1 MKILCIDDTLRPD
14 EIPLEKWVVEGREYT
29 PIFWS
34 NHVSQGRMGV
44 ELEEITLDESNK
56 PYSAFGFH
64 RFAIRQEDVK
74 EWMMIGSI
82 SKKLLDRGLVKSDR
96 YNPE

>member
-1 MKILCIDDTLRPD
+1 M
-14 EIPLEKWVVEGREYT
+14 
-29 PIFWS
+29 
-34 NHVSQGRMGV
+34 
-44 ELEEITLDESNK
+44 ELEEIELDESCK

-96 YNPE
+96 YNPG